1 LEGYIRSLESEPN
14 FFVILLD
21 DEQLFLPNSCWHIK
35 LNKHVMIHTWNSDDP
50 TLIYSDQLLLI
61 DVFQKHFIAL
71 WDRLTQVGSENRKTI
86 EQLKALAAECR
97 RNAE

>member
-1 LEGYIRSLESEPN
+1 
-14 FFVILLD
+14 
-21 DEQLFLPNSCWHIK
+21 
-35 LNKHVMIHTWNSDDP
+35 MIHTWNSDDP

-71 WDRLTQVGSENRKTI
+71 WDRLTQIGSENRKTI